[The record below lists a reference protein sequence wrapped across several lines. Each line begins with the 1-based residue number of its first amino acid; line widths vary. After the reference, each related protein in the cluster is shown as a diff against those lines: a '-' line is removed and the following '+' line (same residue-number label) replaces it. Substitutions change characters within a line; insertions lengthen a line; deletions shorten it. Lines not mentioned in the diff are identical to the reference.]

1 MLGTHLSKQTTC
13 DCGFMVRTAS
23 DDEFVKHVQ
32 LHAQEVHSMEVTREQ
47 ALARAQT
54 IEAGVDV

>member
-1 MLGTHLSKQTTC
+1 MSKQTTC
-13 DCGFMVRTAS
+13 DCGFMVRTSS

-32 LHAQEVHSMEVTREQ
+32 LHAKEVHDMEVTSEQ

-54 IEAGVDV
+54 IEAAVDV